1 MTAMFTSSFDS
12 SLSSFQS
19 IPFNHRKAMTKKR
32 WETIVS
38 YKENF
43 LNNLTVDPRQCSQ
56 IDPEVAA
63 SWLRSKQAGV
73 NAFAPCLD
81 QKLSEQE
88 FESIREK
95 NRQLIDVSLSLFKV
109 FRQLANA
116 PGYALYLFEKN
127 GVFLLL
133 EGDILKIPFA
143 EYGSLVGRI
152 CDESTLG
159 TCAHVLSMKLKRP
172 VQLQGPEQ
180 YCIALQ
186 NLVASAAPIF
196 DENGEIAATTV
207 LCQTMVTPP
216 WDKNFQ
222 NMCSHILC
230 LITAIAAAIEAQLK
244 LSRSNNHLQNT
255 NQNLTT
261 AHQELQIAYETLEA
275 TFACVDDIIAVIDK
289 TGKIIRTNREGLR
302 TFGFKPED
310 VGKRRITD
318 YLDKHTCLMET
329 VLKKQPANIEET
341 IFVGKFE
348 QSYVINIHPISNKST
363 EELDTAVLRF
373 SPSEKVNA
381 AAAKRTGATAR
392 FTFEDVIGQSP
403 VIQQT
408 IKQTQRFANSPEN
421 VLLVGESGTGK
432 ELFAQAI
439 HNNYRPS
446 GPFMAINCAAMP
458 RELIESELF
467 GYEGGSFTGAER
479 TGRPGKIELASGGT
493 LFLDEIGDMPFELQ
507 SVLLR
512 VLEDKQVMRVGGRR
526 YKSVDFRIIAA
537 TNKDLWQMVQEG
549 LFREDLFFR
558 LSVLSISIPP
568 LRDREGDIELL
579 ADEFVKR
586 YVLKLGRQSLMLD
599 SGAKEALMKYNWP
612 GNVRQ
617 LQNVVIYAVNNAQED
632 LIQSQDLPKLVN
644 KINPVNQEM
653 AIAEEVLS
661 LEDTEK
667 NAIESALKKTDNN
680 VYEAALLLNIGKSTL
695 YRKIKKYQF
704 DVDI

>member
-12 SLSSFQS
+12 SLSSCQS
-19 IPFNHRKAMTKKR
+19 MPFSHRKIMTKKR
-32 WETIVS
+32 WETIAN
-38 YKENF
+38 YKDNF

-56 IDPEVAA
+56 IDSEVAA
-63 SWLRSKQAGV
+63 SWLRSKQAEV

-81 QKLSEQE
+81 QKLTEQE

-95 NRQLIDVSLSLFKV
+95 NQQLIEVSLSLFKV

-180 YCIALQ
+180 YCVALH

-196 DENGEIAATTV
+196 DENEEIAATTV

-222 NMCSHILC
+222 NMCSHTLC

-244 LSRSNNHLQNT
+244 LSKSNNHLQNT
-255 NQNLTT
+255 NKCLISAN
-261 AHQELQIAYETLEA
+261 QELRLAYETLEA
-275 TFACVDDIIAVIDK
+275 TFACIDDIITVIDK
-289 TGKIIRTNREGLR
+289 EGRILRTNREGLR
-302 TFGFKPED
+302 TFGLRLEE
-310 VGKRRITD
+310 VGRRQITD
-318 YLDKHTCLMET
+318 FLDKHSCLMDT
-329 VLKKQPANIEET
+329 VLKRQASNIEET
-341 IFVGKFE
+341 IYAGKFE
-348 QSYVINIHPISNKST
+348 QSYVIDIHPISNKST
-363 EELDTAVLRF
+363 GELETAVLRL

-392 FTFEDVIGQSP
+392 FTFGDIIGESP
-403 VIQQT
+403 VMAQT
-408 IKQTQRFANSPEN
+408 IKQAQRFANSPEN

-439 HNNYRPS
+439 HNNYRPL

-467 GYEGGSFTGAER
+467 GYEGGSFTGAEK

-526 YKSVDFRIIAA
+526 YKSIDFRIIAA

-579 ADEFVKR
+579 ADDFAER
-586 YVLKLGRQSLMLD
+586 YCFKLGNQPLKLD
-599 SGAKEALMKYNWP
+599 SGAKEALMKYTWP

-617 LQNVVIYAVNNAQED
+617 LQNVIIYAVNNAQGD
-632 LIQSQDLPKLVN
+632 HIQFRDLPKLVN
-644 KINPVNQEM
+644 KLNPINQEKFS
-653 AIAEEVLS
+653 AAEVLS
-661 LEDTEK
+661 LEDMEK